1 MKWIRRAFVLVA
13 ALAAGAA
20 AAQPLTERYADIGT
34 MIVTTSDHTMF
45 PHEKRAQGHTY
56 EGKAYP
62 ADVHYADRTVAIFV
76 PKGFRAGDATD
87 LVFYFHGWRNNVDDT
102 LKQFKVAEQ
111 LAASGVN
118 AVLVL
123 AEGPKNAPDSF
134 GGKLEET
141 GVFKSL
147 VDDVLGT
154 LKARGLVGEHEAR
167 LDRPRRTQRRVPRHG
182 VHPDARRADRERPEV
197 YLFDALYGQS
207 EKFAHWIDRFPGK
220 LIDIYTAEG
229 GTRDQSRDLMDDLR
243 AWEIPFVAVPESAV
257 TPDAPKKNRLVFI
270 DSPLAHDDVVA
281 KNEQFRAFLTASRA
295 IPAAA
300 DGGARGRGRSGRGL
314 LRARL
319 LEHRLDLR
327 ALEDLREHERRR
339 AALGA
344 DVRVGARLQ
353 ERRDARGRAAALDR
367 PQERGR
373 PVLVLRLHVAVRGR
387 ERLEDLGARLAVRLA
402 AAHRREEHR
411 VRPVLRARRSATS
424 RSGGT
429 GARRRGSRPRSRAK
443 TTSSS

>member
-1 MKWIRRAFVLVA
+1 MRRIRFAVAAVAAFAA
-13 ALAAGAA
+13 ALASLPAISQP
-20 AAQPLTERYADIGT
+20 AQPPPPLTERYADLGT

-56 EGKAYP
+56 EGKAYL
-62 ADVHYADRTVAIFV
+62 AGVHYSDRTVAIFV
-76 PKGFRAGDATD
+76 PKGFRAGDVTN

-102 LKQFKVAEQ
+102 FAKFRVAEQ

-141 GVFKSL
+141 GVFSSL
-147 VDDVLGT
+147 VSDVLGA
-154 LKARGLVGEHEAR
+154 LKARGVIANTKPGSIVLAGHSGAY
-167 LDRPRRTQRRVPRHG
+167 RVMAFILTRG
-182 VHPDARRADRERPEV
+182 GLTANIREV

-257 TPDAPKKNRLVFI
+257 TPDLLRKNRLVFI

-281 KNEQFRAFLTASRA
+281 KNEQFRTYLTASSL
-295 IPAAA
+295 P
-300 DGGARGRGRSGRGL
+300 
-314 LRARL
+314 
-319 LEHRLDLR
+319 
-327 ALEDLREHERRR
+327 RR
-339 AALGA
+339 
-344 DVRVGARLQ
+344 
-353 ERRDARGRAAALDR
+353 
-367 PQERGR
+367 
-373 PVLVLRLHVAVRGR
+373 
-387 ERLEDLGARLAVRLA
+387 
-402 AAHRREEHR
+402 
-411 VRPVLRARRSATS
+411 
-424 RSGGT
+424 
-429 GARRRGSRPRSRAK
+429 
-443 TTSSS
+443 